1 MPKLSEFAIGILLEK
16 VVICSCLYKDQ
27 ANFPRKQDNCDYTR
41 SSISSTSRCT
51 SSTPWWDVCGCPAFK
66 LVTAFICFLYFSEV
80 IQSISSFVSIW
91 LYALSPGNTRFHI
104 AIMLCHSVL
113 KSGSFDPRRFCSF
126 SYCKSRPRNATATI

>member
-27 ANFPRKQDNCDYTR
+27 ATFPRKQGNCDYMR

-51 SSTPWWDVCGCPAFK
+51 SSTPGWDVFGCPAFK

-80 IQSISSFVSIW
+80 MQSIYSFVSIW
-91 LYALSPGNTRFHI
+91 LYAISPGNIRFHI